1 MEQQIRFRI
10 GLVNRV
16 VPHDQLL
23 DHAVETAAEI
33 AFNPA
38 ESLLAIKRLAW
49 QNLTETNLEE
59 VWKLENKEFA
69 AAATLFPPPETP

>member
-33 AFNPA
+33 ACNPA
-38 ESLLAIKRLAW
+38 DSLLAIKRLAKR
-49 QNLTETNLEE
+49 NLTETNLAE
-59 VWKLENKEFA
+59 VWKQENKVFA
-69 AAATLFPPPETP
+69 VAATLFPPPETP